1 MNHLPSFSGV
11 KLAAETLDGISMVTP
26 FQFNSR
32 LSKNLNCNVY
42 MKREDLQKVR
52 SFKIRGAFNKINSI
66 ADKARIK
73 GVVCASAGNHAQ
85 GFAFAC
91 NKLKI
96 DGVVYMPTTT
106 PIQKVEQVKMF
117 GDKYITVE
125 LIGDFFD
132 DCQIIAK
139 SIAENNNK
147 IFIHAFDDIKVIE
160 GQGTSALEII
170 EQSDKKLDY
179 LFVPIGGG
187 GLVSGVLTV
196 FKELSPKTKIIGLE
210 PSGAPSM
217 TKALEKGSPFQLDHI
232 DKFVDGAAVKKVGEI
247 PFNCCKKFLDEII
260 QVPEGKICQT
270 ILDLYNKEGI
280 VSEPA
285 GALSIAGLEIY
296 NGNIINKEIGVYICG
311 GNNDIFRTPEI
322 KERAL
327 LYAKLKH
334 YFIINFPQRSGAL
347 KDFLNNVLGPNDDIT
362 FFEYSKKN
370 TRDKAP
376 AVIGIQ
382 LKKTQDF
389 DMLVSRMKKYNF
401 YGEYLNNKPNLL
413 QIWIK

>member
-1 MNHLPSFSGV
+1 MKSLPTISGV
-11 KLAAETLDGISMVTP
+11 KLAAESLNGISIKTP
-26 FQFNSR
+26 FQFNPR
-32 LSKNLNCNVY
+32 ISKNLNCYVY
-42 MKREDLQKVR
+42 VKREDLQKVR

-66 ADKARIK
+66 SQKDRKT

-96 DGVVYMPTTT
+96 KGIVYMPITT
-106 PIQKVEQVKMF
+106 PPQKVDQVKIF
-117 GDKYITVE
+117 GEKYITVK
-125 LIGDFFD
+125 LIGDYFD
-132 DCQIIAK
+132 DCQVIAK
-139 SIAENNNK
+139 SIAVKTNK

-160 GQGTSALEII
+160 GQGTSALEIL
-170 EQSDKKLDY
+170 EQSDNKLDY

-187 GLVSGVLTV
+187 GLISGVLTV
-196 FKELSPKTKIIGLE
+196 FKELSPNTKIIGIE

-217 TKALEKGSPFQLDHI
+217 TKSIENGSVHELDYI

-247 PFNCCKKFLDEII
+247 PLNCCKNLLDEII

-270 ILDLYNKEGI
+270 ILDLYNKDGI

-296 NGNIINKEIGVYICG
+296 TGDIINKRIGVYICG

-334 YFIINFPQRSGAL
+334 YFIIKFPQRSGAL

-382 LKKTQDF
+382 LKNIKDF
-389 DMLVSRMKKYNF
+389 DPLILRMKKYGF
-401 YGEYLNNKPNLL
+401 YGEYLNDKPDLL

>member
-1 MNHLPSFSGV
+1 MNLSLSLSGV
-11 KLAAETLDGISMVTP
+11 ISAAKTLHGIAVKTP
-26 FQFNSR
+26 FQFNPR
-32 LSKNLNCNVY
+32 LSKNLACNVY
-42 MKREDLQKVR
+42 VKREDLQIVR
-52 SFKIRGAFNKINSI
+52 SFKIRGAYNKISSI
-66 ADKARIK
+66 ADKARK
-73 GVVCASAGNHAQ
+73 TGVICASAGNHAQ

-91 NKLKI
+91 NSLKI
-96 DGVVYMPTTT
+96 YGIVYMPITT
-106 PIQKVEQVKMF
+106 PKQKIAQVKVF
-117 GDKYITVE
+117 GDKYITVK
-125 LIGDFFD
+125 LIGDFYD
-132 DCQIIAK
+132 DCQSIAIEIAK
-139 SIAENNNK
+139 NSDK
-147 IFIHAFDDIKVIE
+147 IYIHAFDDLKVIE

-170 EQSDKKLDY
+170 DQAKKKLDY

-196 FKELSPKTKIIGLE
+196 FKELSPNTKIIGLE

-217 TKALEKGSPFQLDHI
+217 SKSLNDGLVQELIHI
-232 DKFVDGAAVKKVGEI
+232 DKFVDGAAVKKVGNL
-247 PFNCCKKFLDEII
+247 PFEYCKNFLDDII

-296 NGNIINKEIGVYICG
+296 KGDLKNKEIGVFICG

-334 YFIINFPQRSGAL
+334 YFIIKFPQRSGAL

-370 TRDKAP
+370 SRNNAP
-376 AVIGIQ
+376 AVIGIE
-382 LKKTQDF
+382 LKNKDDF
-389 DMLVSRMKKYNF
+389 NPLLERMKKHNF
-401 YGEYLNNKPNLL
+401 YGEYLNNKPDLL
-413 QIWIK
+413 QIWLK